1 MELHV
6 EEGRE
11 RVNLLSGDLSFTLN
25 DGYTAI
31 LGREERGLY
40 DEIINSN
47 VGVNVTTAFEGGYLV
62 FPEASIDRCLNM
74 DDQVRNILSK
84 TYLPEPDVERV
95 W

>member
-11 RVNLLSGDLSFTLN
+11 RVNLLSGDLSSTLN

-31 LGREERGLY
+31 LEQEERRVY
-40 DEIINSN
+40 NEIINSN

-62 FPEASIDRCLNM
+62 FPETSLLVLTVA
-74 DDQVRNILSK
+74 
-84 TYLPEPDVERV
+84 
-95 W
+95 

>member
-25 DGYTAI
+25 DEYTAI
-31 LGREERGLY
+31 LEQEERRVY
-40 DEIINSN
+40 NEIINSN

-62 FPEASIDRCLNM
+62 FPKRA
-74 DDQVRNILSK
+74 
-84 TYLPEPDVERV
+84 P
-95 W
+95 

>member
-31 LGREERGLY
+31 LGREKRRVY
-40 DEIINSN
+40 DEIIDSN
-47 VGVNVTTAFEGGYLV
+47 VGVNVTTVFEGGYLA
-62 FPEASIDRCLNM
+62 FPEASLL
-74 DDQVRNILSK
+74 VL
-84 TYLPEPDVERV
+84 TVA
-95 W
+95 